1 MEIWEAELSKSS
13 DHIPPHPM
21 LCCNHALS
29 EFLPTGWSRAMF
41 NECTDKG
48 NELMGTQFVFVIEER
63 MNF

>member
-13 DHIPPHPM
+13 SYSSSSNVV
-21 LCCNHALS
+21 LQSLS